1 LIKIVYFIMGF
12 VKDNLIDILNEEIE
26 KQEKIKFDK
35 IFKNYFYTTFNY
47 GITKTFNR
55 LYISI

>member
-1 LIKIVYFIMGF
+1 MGF